1 MQETP
6 LGKFLRQHRVKM
18 NYSQRAFANLIG
30 VSESYLSRIENG
42 TSSPSSDALLK
53 KLSEAL
59 NLTPDGT
66 ALLIFAAQTSQRIL
80 QLPGGLCTVGYSTAH
95 LFIQTILNL
104 QEEDFLQIE
113 SICKK
118 YQKKEI

>member
-18 NYSQRAFANLIG
+18 NYSQRAFASLIG

-42 TSSPSSDALLK
+42 TSSPSNSALLK

-59 NLTPDGT
+59 NLTPNL
-66 ALLIFAAQTSQRIL
+66 AASLIFAAQTSQRVL
-80 QLPGGLCTVGYSTAH
+80 QLPEGLCTAGYSTAH
-95 LFIQTILNL
+95 LFVQTILSL
-104 QEEDFLQIE
+104 QDEDFLQIE

-118 YQKKEI
+118 YQIKEN